1 MSSAHP
7 HLKPSRRMPGCRLMQ
22 CDSRAQINS
31 NSVWNSTQLSS
42 LKKDIPKSV
51 RSEFPPALR
60 AEDKMADLIS
70 TRRQVP
76 CEKCPLRP
84 MRVFRE
90 FSPDELAFISDFKSG
105 ELTAKAGTTLFLQGA
120 HVAHL
125 YTLLS
130 GWAFRYMTLPDGR
143 RQILNFAFP
152 GEF

>member
-1 MSSAHP
+1 LELDATFV
-7 HLKPSRRMPGCRLMQ
+7 
-22 CDSRAQINS
+22 I
-31 NSVWNSTQLSS
+31 
-42 LKKDIPKSV
+42 KKRHTELV

-152 GEF
+152 GEFLGLQGSVLNEMQHSVEILTPAVLCVFP